1 MSDDGLSIDGPST
14 VRGAVL
20 MLLIGLAATG
30 YGAYDCTQQSDA
42 VEDAVEVDATI
53 TELGVESTSTGSST
67 DASYRPAVRFTYEY
81 DGTEYES
88 TNVFPSTISPN
99 YDTESAAR
107 EVIEGY
113 AVDETVTAYVDPSN
127 PGTAFLKHQRSNAPL
142 VAVAIG
148 LFFVLAGGASA
159 VKQFRR

>member
-1 MSDDGLSIDGPST
+1 VVVAD
-14 VRGAVL
+14 
-20 MLLIGLAATG
+20 
-30 YGAYDCTQQSDA
+30 
-42 VEDAVEVDATI
+42 E
-53 TELGVESTSTGSST
+53 
-67 DASYRPAVRFTYEY
+67 
-81 DGTEYES
+81 
-88 TNVFPSTISPN
+88 
-99 YDTESAAR
+99 R